1 MKKKE
6 INITTNEDGRT
17 VSFKFFLEDEEIQ
30 DVYLSSKITTVGGLI
45 GTTGMAD
52 FVPLD
57 CVPENVKKAVKILL
71 EEEV

>member
-1 MKKKE
+1 
-6 INITTNEDGRT
+6 
-17 VSFKFFLEDEEIQ
+17 
-30 DVYLSSKITTVGGLI
+30 VGGLI

-52 FVPLD
+52 FVPLE